1 MKKSLIILGPTGSGK
16 TALAVKIANKYNG
29 EIISAD
35 SRQIYKGMD
44 IGTGK
49 DLQEYMIA
57 DKAIPYHLIDIL
69 DPITDYSV
77 FDFKK
82 DFYDCYNRIIENNKL
97 PILCGGTALYID
109 SILFDYNMPKSKPD
123 KMLRKKLEI
132 MDLAQL
138 KNKLISINKDAYNKN
153 YHISQRRIIR
163 TIEILTQNQLND
175 IDMNKQGENKFKNS
189 LVLGI
194 KVERSTLLNRIKERL
209 EVRLNKGMID
219 EVENLLNKGISHERL
234 HTLGLEYR
242 YISAY
247 LSKKID
253 YKTMQSKLNT
263 AINQFSKRQMTFFRR
278 MEKRGIN
285 INWISINDSK
295 YIYKMIDQYLK

>member
-1 MKKSLIILGPTGSGK
+1 MKKSLIILGPTASGK

-49 DLQEYMIA
+49 DLQEYMIV

-82 DFYDCYNRIIENNKL
+82 DFYDCYNRIIKNNAL

-109 SILFDYNMPKSKPD
+109 SILFDYNMPKSKPN
-123 KMLRKKLEI
+123 KILRKKMGTMRLEG
-132 MDLAQL
+132 L
-138 KNKLISINKDAYNKN
+138 KDKLISIKKDAYDKN

-163 TIEILTQNQLND
+163 TIEILTQNQSND
-175 IDMNKQGENKFKNS
+175 IDMNKQGKNKFKNS

-194 KVERSTLLNRIKERL
+194 KVERGILLNRIKKRL
-209 EVRLNKGMID
+209 EVRLNKGMIE
-219 EVENLLNKGISHERL
+219 EVQTLLNTGISPERL

-285 INWISINDSK
+285 INWVPIENSNK
-295 YIYKMIDQYLK
+295 IYKIVDQYLI

>member
-1 MKKSLIILGPTGSGK
+1 MKKSLIILGPTASGK
-16 TALAVKIANKYNG
+16 TALAVKVANKYNG

-49 DLQEYMIA
+49 DLEEYTIA
-57 DKAIPYHLIDIL
+57 DKIIPYHLIDIL
-69 DPITDYSV
+69 NPITDYSV
-77 FDFKK
+77 FDFKT

-109 SILFDYNMPKSKPD
+109 SILFDYNMPKSKPN
-123 KMLRKKLEI
+123 KILRKKMGTMRLEG
-132 MDLAQL
+132 L
-138 KNKLISINKDAYNKN
+138 KDKLISIKKDAYDEN

-163 TIEILTQNQLND
+163 TIEILTQNQSND
-175 IDMNKQGENKFKNS
+175 IDMNKQGKNKFKNS

-194 KVERSTLLNRIKERL
+194 KVERGILLNRIKKRL
-209 EVRLNKGMID
+209 EVRLNKGMIE
-219 EVENLLNKGISHERL
+219 EVQTLLHTGISPERL

-285 INWISINDSK
+285 INWVPIENSNK
-295 YIYKMIDQYLK
+295 IYKIVDQYLI

>member
-1 MKKSLIILGPTGSGK
+1 M
-16 TALAVKIANKYNG
+16 N
-29 EIISAD
+29 E
-35 SRQIYKGMD
+35 
-44 IGTGK
+44 
-49 DLQEYMIA
+49 
-57 DKAIPYHLIDIL
+57 
-69 DPITDYSV
+69 
-77 FDFKK
+77 
-82 DFYDCYNRIIENNKL
+82 
-97 PILCGGTALYID
+97 
-109 SILFDYNMPKSKPD
+109 
-123 KMLRKKLEI
+123 
-132 MDLAQL
+132 L
-138 KNKLISINKDAYNKN
+138 KNKLISINKNAYNKN

-163 TIEILTQNQLND
+163 AIEILTQNQLND

-278 MEKRGIN
+278 MEKREIN

-295 YIYKMIDQYLK
+295 YIYKIIDQYLK

>member
-1 MKKSLIILGPTGSGK
+1 MKKSLIILGPTASGK
-16 TALAVKIANKYNG
+16 TALAVKVANKYNG

-49 DLQEYMIA
+49 DLEEYTIA
-57 DKAIPYHLIDIL
+57 DKIIPYHLIDIL
-69 DPITDYSV
+69 EPKKNYSV

-132 MDLAQL
+132 MDLEQL
-138 KNKLISINKDAYNKN
+138 KNKLISIKKDAYDKN

-163 TIEILTQNQLND
+163 TIEILTQNQSND

-194 KVERSTLLNRIKERL
+194 KVERNTLLNRIKERL
-209 EVRLNKGMID
+209 EVRLNKGMIE
-219 EVENLLNKGISHERL
+219 EVENLLSKGISHERL
-234 HTLGLEYR
+234 YSLGLEYR

-247 LSKKID
+247 LSEKIN

-278 MEKRGIN
+278 MEKREIN

-295 YIYKMIDQYLK
+295 NIYKIVDQYLK

>member
-1 MKKSLIILGPTGSGK
+1 MKKSLIILGPTASGK
-16 TALAVKIANKYNG
+16 TALAVNVANKYNG

-35 SRQIYKGMD
+35 SRQIYKGLD

-49 DLQEYMIA
+49 DLEEYMIA
-57 DKAIPYHLIDIL
+57 DKIIPYHLIDIL
-69 DPITDYSV
+69 DPIIDYSV

-82 DFYDCYNRIIENNKL
+82 DFYDCYNKIVENNAL

-123 KMLRKKLEI
+123 KMLRRKLEI

-138 KNKLISINKDAYNKN
+138 KNKLISINKDAYNEN

-163 TIEILTQNQLND
+163 AIEILTQNQSND

-219 EVENLLNKGISHERL
+219 EVENLLNKGISHKRL
-234 HTLGLEYR
+234 HALGLEYR

-247 LSKKID
+247 LAKSID

-295 YIYKMIDQYLK
+295 NIYKIVNRYLT

>member
-1 MKKSLIILGPTGSGK
+1 MKKSLIILGPTASGK
-16 TALAVKIANKYNG
+16 TALAVKVANKYNG

-49 DLQEYMIA
+49 DLEEYMIA
-57 DKAIPYHLIDIL
+57 DKIIPYHLIDIL
-69 DPITDYSV
+69 DPIIDYSV

-82 DFYDCYNRIIENNKL
+82 DFYDCYNKIVENNAL

-123 KMLRKKLEI
+123 KMLRRKLEI

-163 TIEILTQNQLND
+163 TIEILTQNQSND

-219 EVENLLNKGISHERL
+219 EVKNLLNKGISHKRL

-247 LSKKID
+247 LAKSID

-295 YIYKMIDQYLK
+295 NIYKIVNRYLT

>member
-1 MKKSLIILGPTGSGK
+1 MVIILGPTATGK
-16 TALAVKIANKYNG
+16 TSLSVKLAYHFGG

-44 IGTGK
+44 IGTVK
-49 DLQEYMIA
+49 DLKEYMIK
-57 DKAIPYHLIDIL
+57 DKAITHHLIDIL
-69 DPITDYSV
+69 EPKKDYSV

-82 DFYDCYNRIIENNKL
+82 DFYNCYYKIIKTNKL

-109 SILFDYNMPKSKPD
+109 SILFDYNMPKSKPN
-123 KMLRKKLEI
+123 KKLRKKLEV
-132 MDLAQL
+132 MNLEQL
-138 KNKLISINKDAYNKN
+138 KNNLISINKTAYDEN

-163 TIEILTQNQLND
+163 AIEILTQNQLND
-175 IDMNKQGENKFKNS
+175 INMNKQGKNKFQNS

-194 KVERSTLLNRIKERL
+194 KVERSILLNRIKERL
-209 EVRLNKGMID
+209 EVRFNTGMVE
-219 EVENLLNKGISHERL
+219 EVENLLSNGISHKRL
-234 HTLGLEYR
+234 YTLGLEYR

-247 LSKKID
+247 LSKKIN

-285 INWISINDSK
+285 INWISIDASK
-295 YIYKMIDQYLK
+295 NIYKMIDQYLK